1 MPSIDNK
8 VIEHMLNVEPTRKPV
23 LQKRRVFA
31 LKRNKVVVEEVEK
44 LLTTGFIRKV
54 YYPEWLANIIM
65 VKKSNGKWRICV
77 DFTDFNHVCLKDSF
91 PLPRI
96 DQLVDSTADHKL
108 LTFIDTFSSYNQ
120 IYMNKE
126 DQEKTAFVTS

>member
-1 MPSIDNK
+1 M
-8 VIEHMLNVEPTRKPV
+8 
-23 LQKRRVFA
+23 
-31 LKRNKVVVEEVEK
+31 EEVEK

-65 VKKSNGKWRICV
+65 VKKSNEKWRICI
-77 DFTDFNHVCLKDSF
+77 DFTDFNHACPKDSF

-108 LTFIDTFSSYNQ
+108 LTFIDAFSSYNQ
-120 IYMNKE
+120 ICMNKE
-126 DQEKTAFVTS
+126 DQEKTAFVTSQG